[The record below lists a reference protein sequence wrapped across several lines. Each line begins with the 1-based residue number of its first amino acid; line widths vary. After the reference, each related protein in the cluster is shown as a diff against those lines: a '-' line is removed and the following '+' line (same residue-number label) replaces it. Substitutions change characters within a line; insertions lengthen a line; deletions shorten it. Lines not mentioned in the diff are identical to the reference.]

1 MRTWNRRAPAGL
13 SLLPGQVELVELP
26 VDSDVPL
33 EILWRA
39 GDGVRIEPDPADPRR
54 VSVCVIDDSAP
65 FARVSWTLVTPPE
78 EYGSVSIRV
87 LRPPAPPS
95 VASVSP
101 AATPLPVAPVVAHAA
116 PSVSSTPAAPA
127 APPVSVAPVVS
138 VPSSTVSAPSAP
150 VQAAAVAAPPAL
162 SVVRS
167 APPPAAPPAS
177 AAPQGASSSAPT
189 PAASAPADL
198 GPAPDPSARWMVRV
212 SRNGRVLAGLVCSL
226 PTTSTRSVGR
236 FSVSRG
242 VRPDLDLRDRFE
254 RPEDEQHCSRR
265 QAEIFWSEGRIW
277 IRSLGSNPLMIEDR
291 PGHLSEVAGDVVWT
305 PGARVEVPGGLHLH
319 LVPEA

>member
-1 MRTWNRRAPAGL
+1 MRTWKSRAPAVL
-13 SLLPGQVELVELP
+13 SLFPGQVEAIDLP
-26 VDSDVPL
+26 VDSDAPL

-39 GDGVRIEPDPADPRR
+39 GDGVRIDPDPSDPRR

-87 LRPPAPPS
+87 LRPPAPPPAGPVS
-95 VASVSP
+95 LAATPLPAAPPVAPPALQVSPAPAAPAPSP
-101 AATPLPVAPVVAHAA
+101 AATPAPSSPLPAAGTPVQASPVVA
-116 PSVSSTPAAPA
+116 
-127 APPVSVAPVVS
+127 PPP
-138 VPSSTVSAPSAP
+138 
-150 VQAAAVAAPPAL
+150 L

-167 APPPAAPPAS
+167 APSTAPPAAQGGSAS
-177 AAPQGASSSAPT
+177 AVTASSSAPL
-189 PAASAPADL
+189 DL
-198 GPAPDPSARWMVRV
+198 GPAPDPAARWMVRV

-265 QAEIFWSEGRIW
+265 QGEIFWSEGRIW

-291 PGHLSEVAGDVVWT
+291 PGHLSEVLGDAVWA

-319 LVPEA
+319 LVQDA